1 MIKKNWN
8 IKMGTN
14 KWTTIINLILWNRKW
29 RAKKYWIKLKDN
41 WKHEKGIKFEIKSV
55 PQVKF
60 AIKFKYNQKLTELQ
74 KDFNDSEETMNETL
88 QKAYNLIK

>member
-1 MIKKNWN
+1 
-8 IKMGTN
+8 MGCVQANEQAT
-14 KWTTIINLILWNRKW
+14 LICFYETGNETQK
-29 RAKKYWIKLKDN
+29 AYCIKLKDN
-41 WKHEKGIKFEIKSV
+41 WHNEKGIKFEIKSV